1 MKIIILGNWEG
12 LKNRPDKLDYN
23 FFYFLK
29 KNTKYNIILCET
41 LETEVKKIININDIL
56 IIFGVWPEFIK
67 NFKNKKIFYMYDVLC
82 TCKYGCK
89 GDTSNCGFKNQLNF
103 IKDQNINHVWYKYEN
118 LLTKNLKNNQ
128 NNCYKFPHMIFDNN
142 IHKHYKFEKKYD
154 ILFYGNTIK
163 ESYPFRHRLLNLLKK
178 NNHRFN
184 ILFLPYNK
192 RREPEKIISGI
203 DLYKLISQS
212 WLTCACS
219 AISNCLVAKYFEIGL
234 CGSVVLGDYPE
245 YENEICL
252 KKNMI
257 YINRDMSDEDILNYI
272 TKALNNKKMLLEYSN
287 NTKKYISENYMYK
300 NGLQRFE
307 ELISI
312 I

>member
-29 KNTKYNIILCET
+29 KNTKYNVILCET
-41 LETEVKKIININDIL
+41 VESEVKKIIDINDI
-56 IIFGVWPEFIK
+56 IIVFTCEPNVISL
-67 NFKNKKIFYMYDVLC
+67 KNKKIFYMYDVVC
-82 TCKYGCK
+82 TCKYDCK
-89 GDTSNCGFKNQLNF
+89 GDTSMCGFKNQLNF
-103 IKDQNINHVWYKYEN
+103 IKNQNIDHVWYKYEN
-118 LLTKNLKNNQ
+118 LLTKTLKNNQ
-128 NNCYKFPHMIFDNN
+128 NNCYKFPHMIFDKN
-142 IHKHYKFEKKYD
+142 IHKDYNLEKKYD

-163 ESYPFRHRLLNLLKK
+163 ESYPFRYRLLNLLKK
-178 NNHRFN
+178 NTHKFN

-212 WLTCACS
+212 WITCACS
-219 AISNCLVAKYFEIGL
+219 AISNCLLAKYFEIGL

-245 YENEICL
+245 YENEVYL
-252 KKNMI
+252 KENMI
-257 YINRDMSDEDILNYI
+257 YINRHMSDEDILNCI
-272 TKALNNKKMLLEYSN
+272 TKALNNKKMLLKYSN
-287 NTKKYISENYMYK
+287 NTKQYFSKKYMYE

-307 ELISI
+307 ELISFI
-312 I
+312 